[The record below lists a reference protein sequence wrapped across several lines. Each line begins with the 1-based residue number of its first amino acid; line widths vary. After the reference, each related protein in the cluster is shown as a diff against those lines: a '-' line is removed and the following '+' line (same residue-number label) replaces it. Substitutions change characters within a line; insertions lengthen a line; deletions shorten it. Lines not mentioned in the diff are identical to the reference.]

1 MKMGQ
6 LLCTITNKELI
17 KLLLV
22 IRIRNMWVIPFCFLK
37 RKVHIVQ
44 YSPYILLQTKLAPV
58 RMKMGQL
65 LCTITNKELIKWLL
79 VRRVPKTANQKVK
92 KFDVSL
98 NVSSFQVAVP
108 LFVQQ
113 EGELTMLS
121 SLLRNWPKVLLFYFT
136 L

>member
-6 LLCTITNKELI
+6 LLRTKPNKELV

-22 IRIRNMWVIPFCFLK
+22 IRFP
-37 RKVHIVQ
+37 
-44 YSPYILLQTKLAPV
+44 KLTDQNV
-58 RMKMGQL
+58 K
-65 LCTITNKELIKWLL
+65 
-79 VRRVPKTANQKVK
+79 KVK
-92 KFDVSL
+92 KIDMSQNF
-98 NVSSFQVAVP
+98 SSSQVAVP

-121 SLLRNWPKVLLFYFT
+121 SLFRNWPKVLLFYFT

>member
-22 IRIRNMWVIPFCFLK
+22 IRFP
-37 RKVHIVQ
+37 
-44 YSPYILLQTKLAPV
+44 KLRDQNV
-58 RMKMGQL
+58 K
-65 LCTITNKELIKWLL
+65 
-79 VRRVPKTANQKVK
+79 KVK
-92 KFDVSL
+92 KFDMSE
-98 NVSSFQVAVP
+98 NFSSSQVAVP
-108 LFVQQ
+108 WFVQQ

-121 SLLRNWPKVLLFYFT
+121 SLFRNWPKVLLFYFT